1 MAGRRM
7 RDKYIEII
15 KEKISKKPEYKTT
28 LDEIKQ
34 EAISIGGTEE
44 EFEEAVRKIE
54 SNDRKPRIRN
64 KVNKRSILITLG
76 VLIFAIF
83 YISLIQ
89 SLLFDKPKNVTLTNA
104 NLANRQAFEHN
115 PFPVVYASTR
125 EVDADK
131 VFSIPSKETT
141 KLIVPGRP
149 KKEVL
154 GFFPYWMLDQQ
165 DKINV
170 SYLTSVSIFGLTV
183 TGRGEI
189 AKVTDEGQDPG
200 WKMWKDPRL
209 DDFIQKA
216 KKSRIKAYLTFKSFN
231 NETIEKLSKNESY
244 QETFISNAL
253 FLVNSKNLDGINI
266 DFEYI
271 GEPSEDVRNGFT
283 KLITSLNN
291 ELKRQ
296 IPQSSLSIDTYLVSG
311 GKQDL
316 FDIQAL
322 ATNLDYFVIMGY
334 DMHTPL
340 GSAGPVAAMGG
351 ETNVVSY
358 VQNYLEKV
366 EPEKIVLAV
375 PYYGYDWPQEN
386 NGTSENRVKIL
397 PYAEIANASTN
408 LKISWDEQ
416 SQTPYY
422 TYSEN
427 GQSRIVHFDNVRS
440 LGVKYDFINNKEL
453 AGVGIWALGYDG
465 YNLDLEKLIIDKFI
479 TQ

>member
-44 EFEEAVRKIE
+44 EFEEAVRRIE
-54 SNDRKPRIRN
+54 SNDNKPRIRN
-64 KVNKRSILITLG
+64 KVNKKNIIITLG

-89 SLLFDKPKNVTLTNA
+89 TLLFTEPKNVTLTDV
-104 NLANRQAFEHN
+104 NLAKRQAFEHN

-125 EVDADK
+125 EVNADK

-141 KLIVPGRP
+141 KLVVPGRP

-154 GFFPYWMLDQQ
+154 GFFPYWMLDKQ

-170 SYLTSVSIFGLTV
+170 SYLTSISIFGLTV

-189 AKVTDEGQDPG
+189 AKVTGGGADPG
-200 WKMWKDPRL
+200 WEMLKDPRL
-209 DDFIQKA
+209 DEFIQKA
-216 KKSRIKAYLTFKSFN
+216 KKSRVKVFLTFKSFN
-231 NETIEKLSKNESY
+231 NDEIEKLSQNDSY
-244 QETFISNAL
+244 QQAFISNAL

-266 DFEYI
+266 DFEYT
-271 GEPSEDVRNGFT
+271 GEPTEVVRTGFT
-283 KLITSLNN
+283 KLIYNLNS

-296 IPQSSLSIDTYLVSG
+296 IPKSTLSIDTYLVSG
-311 GKQDL
+311 GKLDL

-322 ATNLDYFVIMGY
+322 SANLDYFVIMGY
-334 DMHTPL
+334 DMHTPN
-340 GSAGPVAAMGG
+340 GDSGPVSAMGG
-351 ETNVVSY
+351 ETNVVAY
-358 VQNYLEKV
+358 VQNYLEKI
-366 EPEKIVLAV
+366 EPDKIVLAI
-375 PYYGYDWPQEN
+375 PYYGYDWPQNKNDVGE
-386 NGTSENRVKIL
+386 GVKIL
-397 PYAEIANASTN
+397 PYAEIADASQD
-408 LKISWDEQ
+408 LKINWNEE

-422 TYSEN
+422 SYNEN

-440 LGVKYDFINNKEL
+440 LGVKYDFINRKEL

-465 YNLDLEKLIIDKFI
+465 YNQDLEKLIIDKFI

>member
-1 MAGRRM
+1 M

-15 KEKISKKPEYKTT
+15 KDKISKKPEYKAT

-44 EFEEAVRKIE
+44 EFEEAVRRIE
-54 SNDRKPRIRN
+54 SNDSKPRIRN
-64 KVNKRSILITLG
+64 KVNKKNILITLG

-89 SLLFDKPKNVTLTNA
+89 TLLFTEPKNVTLTDA
-104 NLANRQAFEHN
+104 NLAKKQAFEHN

-125 EVDADK
+125 EVNADK
-131 VFSIPSKETT
+131 VFSIPSKEKT
-141 KLIVPGRP
+141 KLVVPGRP

-154 GFFPYWMLDQQ
+154 GFFPYWMLESQ

-189 AKVTDEGQDPG
+189 AKLTGEGLDPG
-200 WKMWKDPRL
+200 WEMLKNPRL
-209 DDFIQKA
+209 DEFIQKA
-216 KKSRIKAYLTFKSFN
+216 KKSKVKVFLTFKSFN
-231 NETIEKLSKNESY
+231 NDDIEKLSKNDSY
-244 QETFISNAL
+244 QQAFISNAL

-266 DFEYI
+266 DFEYT
-271 GEPSEDVRNGFT
+271 GEPTEAVRTGFT
-283 KLITSLNN
+283 KLIYNLNS

-296 IPQSSLSIDTYLVSG
+296 IPKSTLSIDTYLVSG
-311 GKQDL
+311 GRLDL

-322 ATNLDYFVIMGY
+322 SANLDYFVIMGY
-334 DMHTPL
+334 DMHTPN
-340 GSAGPVAAMGG
+340 GDSGPVAAMGG
-351 ETNVVSY
+351 ETNVVAY
-358 VQNYLEKV
+358 VQNYLEKI
-366 EPEKIVLAV
+366 EPAKIVLAV
-375 PYYGYDWPQEN
+375 PYYGYDWPQNKDAEA
-386 NGTSENRVKIL
+386 GEGVKIL
-397 PYAEIANASTN
+397 PYAEIADVSQN
-408 LKISWDEQ
+408 LKINWNEE

-422 TYSEN
+422 SYNEN
-427 GQSRIVHFDNVRS
+427 GQARIVHFDNVRS
-440 LGVKYDFINNKEL
+440 LGVKYDFINRKEL

-465 YNLDLEKLIIDKFI
+465 YNQDLEKLIIDKFI